1 MKRRSRSFGIMIIL
15 ISCFFLSAKAGKDS
29 LGIRTIVIDPGHGG
43 SDPGCIGPTKTH
55 EADVAL
61 AISMK
66 LGKMIEDKYGSKIKV
81 IYTRTKD
88 EFVELAERARIANKA
103 DADLFICIH
112 ANSGPSHA
120 KGSETYVLGL
130 HKTDAQAKVA
140 QRENDVIL
148 IEDDHDT
155 KYEKLDPNDPDF
167 DIIIGLKTALYLDQS
182 IEFANLIQKNIVNTE
197 GYTDRGVKQA
207 GFLVLHQVNMPSVLV
222 ETGFLTNPDEE
233 KILTDDAYQKKMAT
247 AIFDAFV
254 DYKIIVD
261 KKNGISTD
269 KTEDKVVL
277 KEENKE
283 VKEEV
288 KVVEKTEKPET
299 TVVVNNKTDVVEKN
313 KTDDS
318 KVIFKVQITT
328 SSKEIERSAANFKG
342 LEGVDVYSDGGMY
355 KYTYG
360 KSNNFDEAKS
370 SLEVARAKG
379 YTTAFIVAFKDG
391 ARIKDL
397 NIAREMANNK

>member
-1 MKRRSRSFGIMIIL
+1 MKRNLRSFGMMVIL
-15 ISCFFLSAKAGKDS
+15 ISCFFHLAIAGKDS

-61 AISMK
+61 AISLK
-66 LGKMIEDKYGSKIKV
+66 FGKMVEEKYGSKIKV

-88 EFVELAERARIANKA
+88 EFVELGERAKIANRN

-130 HKTDAQAKVA
+130 HKTDAQAKVM
-140 QRENDVIL
+140 QRENDVVL
-148 IEDDHDT
+148 LEDDHET
-155 KYEKLDPNDPDF
+155 KYEKLDPNDPDL
-167 DIIIGLKTALYLDQS
+167 DIILGLKMQLYLDQS

-197 GYTDRGVKQA
+197 GYSDRGVKQA

-233 KILTDDAYQKKMAT
+233 KVLTDDTYQTKMAD

-261 KKNGISTD
+261 KKNGIAT
-269 KTEDKVVL
+269 TAKV
-277 KEENKE
+277 EEKVIE
-283 VKEEV
+283 KEEV
-288 KVVEKTEKPET
+288 KIIEKTEKPET
-299 TVVVNNKTDVVEKN
+299 TVVVNNKSEVVEKN
-313 KTDDS
+313 KIDES
-318 KVIFKVQITT
+318 KVVFKVQITT
-328 SSKEIERSAANFKG
+328 SSKEIERSSANFKG
-342 LEGVDVYSDGGMY
+342 LEGVDVYSDGGMF
-355 KYTYG
+355 KYTYE

-370 SLEVARAKG
+370 ALEVARSKG

-397 NIAREMANNK
+397 NVAREMANNK

>member
-1 MKRRSRSFGIMIIL
+1 MKRNLRSFGMMVIL
-15 ISCFFLSAKAGKDS
+15 ISCFFHLAIAGKDS

-61 AISMK
+61 AISLK
-66 LGKMIEDKYGSKIKV
+66 FGKMIEEKYGSKIKV

-88 EFVELAERARIANKA
+88 EFVELAERAKIANKNH
-103 DADLFICIH
+103 ADLFICIH

-130 HKTDAQAKVA
+130 HKSDANAKVA

-148 IEDDHDT
+148 IEDD
-155 KYEKLDPNDPDF
+155 KGASYEKLDPNDPDF
-167 DIIIGLKTALYLDQS
+167 DIIIGLKTDLYLDQS
-182 IEFANLIQKNIVNTE
+182 IEFAALIQKYITNTE
-197 GYTDRGVKQA
+197 GYSDRGVKQA

-233 KILTDDAYQKKMAT
+233 KILTDDAYQTKMAD

-254 DYKIIVD
+254 DYKINVD
-261 KKNGISTD
+261 KKNGITTTE
-269 KTEDKVVL
+269 KTEEKVI
-277 KEENKE
+277 

-288 KVVEKTEKPET
+288 KIIEKPEKPDT
-299 TVVVNNKTDVVEKN
+299 TVVVNNKSDIVEKN
-313 KTDDS
+313 KINEA
-318 KVIFKVQITT
+318 KVVFKVQITT
-328 SSKEIERSAANFKG
+328 SSKEIERSATNFKG
-342 LEGVDVYSDGGMY
+342 LEGVDVYSDGGMF
-355 KYTYG
+355 KYTYE
-360 KSNNFDEAKS
+360 KSNNFDQAKS
-370 SLEVARAKG
+370 ALEAARSKG

-397 NIAREMANNK
+397 NVAREMANNK

>member
-1 MKRRSRSFGIMIIL
+1 MKRNLRSFGMVVIL
-15 ISCFFLSAKAGKDS
+15 ISCFFHFANAGKDS

-61 AISMK
+61 AISLK
-66 LGKMIEDKYGSKIKV
+66 FGKMIEEKYGSKIKV

-88 EFVELAERARIANKA
+88 EFVELAERAKIANKN

-130 HKTDAQAKVA
+130 HKSEANAKVA

-148 IEDDHDT
+148 IEDD
-155 KYEKLDPNDPDF
+155 KGASYEKLDPNDPDF
-167 DIIIGLKTALYLDQS
+167 DIIIGLKTDLYLDQS
-182 IEFANLIQKNIVNTE
+182 IEFAALIQKYITNTE
-197 GYTDRGVKQA
+197 GYSDRGVKQA

-233 KILTDDAYQKKMAT
+233 KILTDDAYQTKMAD

-254 DYKIIVD
+254 DYKINVD
-261 KKNGISTD
+261 KKNGIATTE
-269 KTEDKVVL
+269 KTEEKVI
-277 KEENKE
+277 

-288 KVVEKTEKPET
+288 KIIEKTEKPET
-299 TVVVNNKTDVVEKN
+299 TVVVNNKSDVVEKN
-313 KTDDS
+313 KIDEA
-318 KVIFKVQITT
+318 KVVFKVQITT

-342 LEGVDVYSDGGMY
+342 LEGVDVYSDSGMF
-355 KYTYG
+355 KYTYE

-370 SLEVARAKG
+370 ALEVARSKG

-397 NIAREMANNK
+397 NVAREMANNK

>member
-1 MKRRSRSFGIMIIL
+1 MRSFGIVLIL
-15 ISCFFLSAKAGKDS
+15 ISCFFLDVKAGKDS

-61 AISMK
+61 AISLK
-66 LGKMIEDKYGSKIKV
+66 FGKMIEEKYGSRIKV

-88 EFVELAERARIANKA
+88 EFVELGERAKIANRN

-130 HKTDAQAKVA
+130 HKTDAQAKVM
-140 QRENDVIL
+140 QRENDVVL
-148 IEDDHDT
+148 MEDDHET
-155 KYEKLDPNDPDF
+155 KYEKLDPNDPDL
-167 DIIIGLKTALYLDQS
+167 DIILGLKMSLYLDQS
-182 IEFANLIQKNIVNTE
+182 IEFANLIQKNIVKTE
-197 GYTDRGVKQA
+197 GYSDRGVKQA

-222 ETGFLTNPDEE
+222 ETGFLTNPEEE
-233 KILTDDAYQKKMAT
+233 KILTDDVYQTKMAD

-254 DYKIIVD
+254 DYKNIVD
-261 KKNGISTD
+261 TKNGIATTE
-269 KTEDKVVL
+269 KTEEKVI
-277 KEENKE
+277 
-283 VKEEV
+283 VKEE
-288 KVVEKTEKPET
+288 KLETNNQKPET

-313 KTDDS
+313 KIDES
-318 KVIFKVQITT
+318 KVVFKVQITT

-342 LEGVDVYSDGGMY
+342 LEGVDVYTDGGMF
-355 KYTYG
+355 KYTYE

-370 SLEVARAKG
+370 ALEVARSKG

-397 NIAREMANNK
+397 NVAREMANNK

>member
-1 MKRRSRSFGIMIIL
+1 MRVIGIVVL
-15 ISCFFLSAKAGKDS
+15 LFLTNLSLANVGKDS

-43 SDPGCIGPTKTH
+43 SDPGCIGPSKTH

-61 AISMK
+61 AISLK
-66 LGKMIEDKYGSKIKV
+66 FGKMIEQKYGSKIKV

-88 EFVELAERARIANKA
+88 EFVELGERAKIANRNN
-103 DADLFICIH
+103 ADLFICIH

-148 IEDDHDT
+148 TEADHET

-167 DIIIGLKTALYLDQS
+167 DIIIGLKTKLYLTQS
-182 IEFANLIQKNIVNTE
+182 IQFADLIQKNIIKTE
-197 GYTDRGVKQA
+197 GYSDRGVKQA

-233 KILTDDAYQKKMAT
+233 KILTNDAYQTKMAT

-254 DYKIIVD
+254 DYKLIVD
-261 KKNGISTD
+261 KKNGLV
-269 KTEDKVVL
+269 TEGNNSID
-277 KEENKE
+277 
-283 VKEEV
+283 VKEEKVIV
-288 KVVEKTEKPET
+288 KDEKIFVPDT
-299 TVVVNNKTDVVEKN
+299 TKVIKEELPIVEKN
-313 KTDDS
+313 KIDES

-328 SSKEIERSAANFKG
+328 SSKELDLKASNFNG
-342 LEGVDVYSDGGMY
+342 LEDVDVYSDGGIF

-360 KSNNFDEAKS
+360 KSNNFDEIKK
-370 SLEVARAKG
+370 LQDTARQKG
-379 YTTAFIVAFKDG
+379 FTSAFVVAFKNG
-391 ARIKDL
+391 ERIKDL
-397 NIAREMANNK
+397 NVAREMAKN

>member
-1 MKRRSRSFGIMIIL
+1 MKRNLRSFGMMVIL
-15 ISCFFLSAKAGKDS
+15 ISCFFHLAIAGKDS

-61 AISMK
+61 AISLK
-66 LGKMIEDKYGSKIKV
+66 FGKMVEEKYGSKIKV

-88 EFVELAERARIANKA
+88 EFVELAERAKIANKNH
-103 DADLFICIH
+103 ADLFICIH

-130 HKTDAQAKVA
+130 HKSDANAKVA

-148 IEDDHDT
+148 IEDD
-155 KYEKLDPNDPDF
+155 KGASYEKLDPNDPDF
-167 DIIIGLKTALYLDQS
+167 DIIIGLKTDLYLDQS
-182 IEFANLIQKNIVNTE
+182 IEFAALIQKYITNTE
-197 GYTDRGVKQA
+197 GYSDRGVKQA

-233 KILTDDAYQKKMAT
+233 KILTDDAYQTKMAD

-254 DYKIIVD
+254 DYKINVD
-261 KKNGISTD
+261 KKNGITTTE
-269 KTEDKVVL
+269 KTEEKVI
-277 KEENKE
+277 

-288 KVVEKTEKPET
+288 KIIEKPEKPDT
-299 TVVVNNKTDVVEKN
+299 TAVVNNKSDIVEKN
-313 KTDDS
+313 KINGA
-318 KVIFKVQITT
+318 KVVFKVQITT
-328 SSKEIERSAANFKG
+328 SSKEIERSATNFKG
-342 LEGVDVYSDGGMY
+342 LEGVDVYSDGGMF
-355 KYTYG
+355 KYTYE

-370 SLEVARAKG
+370 ALEAARSKG

-397 NIAREMANNK
+397 NVAREMANNK

>member
-1 MKRRSRSFGIMIIL
+1 MKRNLRSFGMMVIL
-15 ISCFFLSAKAGKDS
+15 ISCFFHLAIAGKDS

-61 AISMK
+61 SISLK
-66 LGKMIEDKYGSKIKV
+66 FGKMVEEKYGSKIKV

-88 EFVELAERARIANKA
+88 EFVELGERAKIANRN

-130 HKTDAQAKVA
+130 HKTDAQAKVM
-140 QRENDVIL
+140 QRENDVVL
-148 IEDDHDT
+148 MEDDHET
-155 KYEKLDPNDPDF
+155 KYEKLDPNDPDL
-167 DIIIGLKTALYLDQS
+167 DIILGLKMQLYLDQS

-197 GYTDRGVKQA
+197 GYSDRGVKQA

-233 KILTDDAYQKKMAT
+233 KVLTNDTYQTKMAD

-261 KKNGISTD
+261 KKNGVAT
-269 KTEDKVVL
+269 TAKV
-277 KEENKE
+277 EEKVI

-288 KVVEKTEKPET
+288 KIIEKTEKPET
-299 TVVVNNKTDVVEKN
+299 TVVVNNKSEVVEKN
-313 KTDDS
+313 KIDVA
-318 KVIFKVQITT
+318 KVVFKVQITT
-328 SSKEIERSAANFKG
+328 SSKEIERSATNFKG
-342 LEGVDVYSDGGMY
+342 LEGVDVYSDGGMF
-355 KYTYG
+355 KYTYE

-370 SLEVARAKG
+370 ALEVARSKG

-397 NIAREMANNK
+397 NVAREMANNK

>member
-1 MKRRSRSFGIMIIL
+1 MKRNLRSFGMMVIL
-15 ISCFFLSAKAGKDS
+15 ISCFFHLAIAGKDS

-61 AISMK
+61 SISLK
-66 LGKMIEDKYGSKIKV
+66 FGKMVEEKYGSKIKV

-88 EFVELAERARIANKA
+88 EFVELGERAKIANRN

-130 HKTDAQAKVA
+130 HKTDAQAKVM
-140 QRENDVIL
+140 QRENDVVL
-148 IEDDHDT
+148 MEDNHET
-155 KYEKLDPNDPDF
+155 KYEKLDPNDPDL
-167 DIIIGLKTALYLDQS
+167 DIILGLKMQLYLDQS

-197 GYTDRGVKQA
+197 GYSDRGVKQA

-233 KILTDDAYQKKMAT
+233 KVLTNDTYQTKMAD

-254 DYKIIVD
+254 DYKLIVD
-261 KKNGISTD
+261 KKNGIT
-269 KTEDKVVL
+269 TTAKV
-277 KEENKE
+277 EEKVI

-288 KVVEKTEKPET
+288 KIIEKTEKPET
-299 TVVVNNKTDVVEKN
+299 TVVVNNKSEVVEKN
-313 KTDDS
+313 KIDVA
-318 KVIFKVQITT
+318 KVVFKVQIST
-328 SSKEIERSAANFKG
+328 SSKEIERSATNFKG
-342 LEGVDVYSDGGMY
+342 LEGVDVYSDGGMF
-355 KYTYG
+355 KYTYE

-370 SLEVARAKG
+370 ALEVARSKG

-397 NIAREMANNK
+397 NVAREMANNK

>member
-1 MKRRSRSFGIMIIL
+1 MRRFGIICIL
-15 ISCFFLSAKAGKDS
+15 ISCFFTVAQAGKDS

-43 SDPGCIGPTKTH
+43 EDPGCIGPSKTH

-61 AISMK
+61 AISLK
-66 LGKMIEDKYGSKIKV
+66 FGKMVEAKFGEKINV
-81 IYTRTKD
+81 IYTRKED
-88 EFVELAERARIANKA
+88 KFVDLAERAKIANRN

-148 IEDDHDT
+148 IEDD
-155 KYEKLDPNDPDF
+155 KGASYEKLDPNDPDF
-167 DIIIGLKTALYLDQS
+167 DIIIGIKTKLYLDQS
-182 IEFANLIQKNIVNTE
+182 IAFADMIQKNIVNTE
-197 GYTDRGVKQA
+197 GYSDRGVKQA

-233 KILTDDAYQKKMAT
+233 KILTDDEYQTKMAT

-254 DYKIIVD
+254 EYKKSVD
-261 KKNGISTD
+261 EKNGI
-269 KTEDKVVL
+269 KTETTDV
-277 KEENKE
+277 

-288 KVVEKTEKPET
+288 KTDVKTDQKDE
-299 TVVVNNKTDVVEKN
+299 VNNNNPTVEKN
-313 KTDDS
+313 KIDET
-318 KVIFKVQITT
+318 KVVFKVQITT
-328 SSKEIERSAANFKG
+328 SSKELDLSNDNFNG
-342 LEGVDVYSDGGMY
+342 LLGVDMYQDGGLY

-360 KSNNFDEAKS
+360 KSNNFDEAKAAQD
-370 SLEVARAKG
+370 LARQKG
-379 YTTAFIVAFKDG
+379 YTSAFVVAFKDG
-391 ARIKDL
+391 VRIKDL
-397 NIAREMANNK
+397 NVAREMANNK

>member
-1 MKRRSRSFGIMIIL
+1 MKRNLRSFGMMVIL
-15 ISCFFLSAKAGKDS
+15 ISCFFHLAIAGKDS

-61 AISMK
+61 AISLK
-66 LGKMIEDKYGSKIKV
+66 FGKMVEEKYGSKIKV

-88 EFVELAERARIANKA
+88 EFVELGERAKIANRN

-130 HKTDAQAKVA
+130 HKTDAQAKVM
-140 QRENDVIL
+140 QRENDVVL
-148 IEDDHDT
+148 LEDDHET
-155 KYEKLDPNDPDF
+155 KYEKLDPNDPDL
-167 DIIIGLKTALYLDQS
+167 DIILGLKMQLYLDQS

-197 GYTDRGVKQA
+197 GYSDRGVKQA

-222 ETGFLTNPDEE
+222 ETGFLTNPEEE
-233 KILTDDAYQKKMAT
+233 KVLTSDTYQTKMAL

-254 DYKIIVD
+254 DYKLIVD
-261 KKNGISTD
+261 KKNGNT
-269 KTEDKVVL
+269 TTTKV
-277 KEENKE
+277 EEKVI
-283 VKEEV
+283 VKEEL
-288 KVVEKTEKPET
+288 KIIEKTEKPET
-299 TVVVNNKTDVVEKN
+299 TVVVNNKSEVVEKN
-313 KTDDS
+313 KIDVA
-318 KVIFKVQITT
+318 KVVFKVQIAT
-328 SSKEIERSAANFKG
+328 SSKEIERSATNFKG

-355 KYTYG
+355 KYTYE

-370 SLEVARAKG
+370 ALEVARSKG

-397 NIAREMANNK
+397 NVAREMANNK

>member
-1 MKRRSRSFGIMIIL
+1 MKRNLRSFGMMVIL
-15 ISCFFLSAKAGKDS
+15 ISCFFHLAIAGKDS

-61 AISMK
+61 SISLK
-66 LGKMIEDKYGSKIKV
+66 FGKMVEEKYGSKIKV

-88 EFVELAERARIANKA
+88 EFVELGERAKIANRN

-130 HKTDAQAKVA
+130 HKTDAQAKVM
-140 QRENDVIL
+140 QRENDVVL
-148 IEDDHDT
+148 MEDDHET
-155 KYEKLDPNDPDF
+155 KYEKLDPNDPDL
-167 DIIIGLKTALYLDQS
+167 DIILGLKMQLYLDQS

-197 GYTDRGVKQA
+197 GYSDRGVKQA

-233 KILTDDAYQKKMAT
+233 KVLTNDIYQTKMAD

-254 DYKIIVD
+254 DYKLIVD
-261 KKNGISTD
+261 KKNGIT
-269 KTEDKVVL
+269 TTAKV
-277 KEENKE
+277 EEKVI

-288 KVVEKTEKPET
+288 KIIEKTEKPET
-299 TVVVNNKTDVVEKN
+299 TVVVNNKSEVVEKN
-313 KTDDS
+313 KIDVA
-318 KVIFKVQITT
+318 KVVFKVQIST
-328 SSKEIERSAANFKG
+328 SSKEIERSATNFKG
-342 LEGVDVYSDGGMY
+342 LEGVDVYSDGGMF
-355 KYTYG
+355 KYTYE

-370 SLEVARAKG
+370 ALEVARSKG

-397 NIAREMANNK
+397 NVAREMANNK